1 MRHFALTTALIAGLA
16 APMPVMAQNLNDAI
30 TGIAQTLIQQEADR
44 AAFGQAQR
52 SNSASAYRDYIS
64 RFPNGIHRDDASRA
78 LSAMGVDVV
87 RPRPVPAPSSP
98 DPIVNT
104 RGDQSVEDQIGLTR
118 NNRMQIQRDLTALGY
133 STGGADGLWG
143 RNTRS
148 AIGRW
153 QADNRQTETGY
164 VTSAQVRMI
173 SEQAER
179 SGGATTRPADGT
191 SAEQEERAL
200 SLSAAERRE
209 IQLRLT
215 ILGHDTKGTNG
226 NFGDQ
231 TRRAINS
238 WQRDEGET
246 GTGFITADQVREL
259 RRATGG

>member
-16 APMPVMAQNLNDAI
+16 APMPTMAQNLNDAI

-78 LSAMGVDVV
+78 LSAMGADVV
-87 RPRPVPAPSSP
+87 RPRPIPAPSSP
-98 DPIVNT
+98 DPVVNT
-104 RGDQSVEDQIGLTR
+104 RGDQALEDQIGLTR
-118 NNRMQIQRDLTALGY
+118 TNRMQIQRDLTALGY
-133 STGGADGLWG
+133 ATGGADGLWG

-148 AIGRW
+148 AIARW

-173 SEQAER
+173 SDQAER
-179 SGGATTRPADGT
+179 DDGATSSPTGK
-191 SAEQEERAL
+191 SAEQEERSL

-231 TRRAINS
+231 TRRAINA